1 MLIQGD
7 FDLNS
12 PQRYA
17 DSTKEVLK
25 QTILNQEII
34 FRKQVC
40 GQSSNL
46 SVDVRF
52 ICP

>member
-12 PQRYA
+12 AQRYA

-34 FRKQVC
+34 FRKQVH
-40 GQSSNL
+40 GQ
-46 SVDVRF
+46 F
-52 ICP
+52 PHFQ